1 MEQNRFVNRLDDF
14 QSHSIHYVMLAARS
28 TQDVRDF
35 TVDSPSAQS
44 ETLSAI
50 DSARQLGDAVQYK
63 DGSSVFLM
71 MDTRR
76 FSQYGIMDFE
86 METMMTGF
94 SVPGSKSPN
103 STAINMKF
111 TVVDSMGISFANF
124 LQYLMDQKLQVSFD
138 GMTVLVRLLFI
149 GHRPDGTSDVVQSV
163 TIPAIFKQ
171 IQVDL
176 NDTKGLYTCTL
187 FPLIGMPSNSQN
199 NPKWTAIG
207 TASSYFTGLSANTL
221 GAVVSSF
228 ERRLNE
234 ESFKRYAQR
243 NAQTQDQGT
252 KKSVGRFGRQVQ
264 YMITLP
270 KGWSDFKFSGPSQ
283 NAAVETVFTELVKR
297 EKQQSESV
305 AEAQKKAQ
313 KGSATPAKDS
323 HVAVDP
329 GLTVTEV
336 LDVIFNQ
343 CLDVA
348 KLGNFTKKA
357 DTDGMIR
364 FYKHLVTVTSNDDGF
379 TVHVDVVLFEVPN
392 ADLDTGK
399 GASSVSSNDQ
409 DIYTDIKLKDGTTK
423 RAPKQY
429 LEFDY
434 IFSGT
439 NIDVLTLDLK
449 IENLNILLMQGQKLG
464 AGELWTTAENANE
477 QKDGEGVAKDEK
489 PVFGFRS
496 KDPVLLP
503 PRSSGDASNYSNL
516 GANAQVE
523 GDATPQAVNQQ
534 YMQNLQAFYAA
545 GPVEAKMTLRGNPD
559 LMAQVSLQAIPAHV
573 SAYTASSGA
582 GEASKVNEDVKA
594 KYREEFEKNLLKLN
608 GAGRRPGAVVDASA
622 PLNAR
627 MLGGR
632 NFVSSPFFAKVNV
645 YGPNVDFVTGGAGP
659 GTDYAQKLFYDNY
672 YFVDKVISKID
683 GSRFT
688 QELSLRSFSVY
699 NFPNTN
705 TKGAN
710 TSPTKST

>member
-1 MEQNRFVNRLDDF
+1 MSQNFVNRLDDF

-35 TVDSPSAQS
+35 TIDTATSQS

-50 DSARQLGDAVQYK
+50 DNARQLGDTVKYK
-63 DGSSVFLM
+63 NNSSVFLM

-76 FSQYGIMDFE
+76 FSQFGIMDFE
-86 METMMTGF
+86 LETMMTGF

-111 TVVDSMGISFANF
+111 VVVDSTGISFANF

-149 GHRPDGTSDVVQSV
+149 GHRADGTTDVVQSL

-207 TASSYFTGLSANTL
+207 TASSYFSGASANTL
-221 GAVVSSF
+221 GAVVGSF

-234 ESFKRYAQR
+234 ESFKRYTQL
-243 NAQTQDQGT
+243 NGQSQDQG
-252 KKSVGRFGRQVQ
+252 KKTSVGRFGRPVQ

-270 KGWSDFKFSGPSQ
+270 KGWGDFKFSGPTQ
-283 NAAVETVFTELVKR
+283 HAATETVFTELVKK
-297 EKQQSESV
+297 EKEKTASV
-305 AEAQKKAQ
+305 SEAQKKAQ
-313 KGSATPAKDS
+313 KGAAAPAKDS

-357 DTDGMIR
+357 DTDGTLR
-364 FYKHLVTVTSNDDGF
+364 FYKHLVTVTSDDSGF

-392 ADLDTGK
+392 IDLATGK
-399 GASSVSSNDQ
+399 GANSVSSNDQ
-409 DIYTDIKLKDGTTK
+409 DLYTQIKLKDGTTK
-423 RAPKQY
+423 RVPKQY
-429 LEFDY
+429 LELDY

-449 IENLNILLMQGQKLG
+449 IENLNILLMQGSKLG
-464 AGELWTTAENANE
+464 QGELFTKAE
-477 QKDGEGVAKDEK
+477 DGGVQTDGDGVAKDEH
-489 PVFGFRS
+489 PVFGRRR
-496 KDPVLLP
+496 KDPALMP
-503 PRSSGDASNYSNL
+503 PRSSNEAANYSNL
-516 GANAQVE
+516 GANAEAE

-534 YMQNLQAFYAA
+534 YLQNLQAFYAA
-545 GPVEAKMTLRGNPD
+545 GPVEAKLTLRGNPD
-559 LMAQVSLQAIPAHV
+559 LMVQVALQAIPDHV
-573 SAYTASSGA
+573 SAYTIVNAKGDAS
-582 GEASKVNEDVKA
+582 EVNNDVKS
-594 KYREEFEKNLLKLN
+594 KYRADFETNLLKLN
-608 GAGRRPGAVVDASA
+608 GIKSSTAGSPI
-622 PLNAR
+622 NTQ
-627 MLGGR
+627 MMTGR
-632 NFVSSPFFAKVNV
+632 NFVSSPFFTKVNV
-645 YGPNVDFVTGGAGP
+645 FGPNVDFLTGAAAP
-659 GTDYAQKLFYDNY
+659 GDYAQQLFYENY

-683 GSRFT
+683 GARFT
-688 QELSLRSFSVY
+688 QELSMRSFSVY
-699 NFPNTN
+699 NFPNTSTQGATTSA
-705 TKGAN
+705 TKAV
-710 TSPTKST
+710 